1 MSINARIREVR
12 QDAELNTVEF
22 AERIGV
28 TKSTTSRF
36 EQEGYTITARNVQL
50 ICSNFHVAEEW
61 LLQGTGP
68 KYVSNE
74 DMILQQLGKEFKLT
88 PDHEVLIRQLL
99 KLPPEVADAVADYTV
114 QVAEAL
120 LAKRQEE
127 RKQQEEEQRRQEMER
142 KHQEELQRL
151 AADTKTPMVADSDRP
166 PNLTDDEWELVKMAR
181 IEKTQN
187 TDSSSLGTTDAK
199 RA

>member
-1 MSINARIREVR
+1 MTINERITEVR
-12 QDAELNTVEF
+12 EDTDLTKKDF
-22 AERIGV
+22 GERIGLKPSQAGYIEKV
-28 TKSTTSRF
+28 GNPVTSRV
-36 EQEGYTITARNVQL
+36 VQL

-88 PDHEVLIRQLL
+88 PDHEVLVRKLL
-99 KLPPEVADAVADYTV
+99 KLPPEVVDAIADYTV
-114 QVAEAL
+114 QIAEAL